1 MNVTENTLQCVQSDA
16 GHRLRPFTLAS
27 LEDDLTTTNMVSASS
42 LFESCS
48 MIFQLSH
55 GTLPLVIF

>member
-16 GHRLRPFTLAS
+16 GNRLRPFTLAS

-55 GTLPLVIF
+55 GTLHLVIF